1 MPQRN
6 VLVSLITN
14 ENGYQRAQAE
24 AAISAGLA
32 NGLNVEIQYAESEAV
47 LQVQQILQALQL
59 KPRRYDA
66 VIAAPVGTG
75 MEKAAR
81 LAAASGIVWCILNY
95 ETDYISALRR
105 SAKAA
110 QFEVTNNHLEVGRIQ
125 GRQIAA
131 LLPHGGVALYI
142 EGPSTG
148 GAAGMRAESMLATKP
163 DNVELKI
170 LKGDWTQAS
179 TRRSIASWLRL
190 STSHK
195 LRIAAVICQNDDM
208 AQGVHD
214 AFETCL
220 SGDERAQWLSLPV
233 TGCDGLPN
241 GGVEM
246 VKRGVLAATIIVPA
260 NAGTAM
266 ELVVRALN
274 GQQVPER
281 TICEVS
287 SYPSEDK
294 LRRVAAAKFAS

>member
-1 MPQRN
+1 
-6 VLVSLITN
+6 
-14 ENGYQRAQAE
+14 
-24 AAISAGLA
+24 
-32 NGLNVEIQYAESEAV
+32 
-47 LQVQQILQALQL
+47 
-59 KPRRYDA
+59 
-66 VIAAPVGTG
+66 
-75 MEKAAR
+75 
-81 LAAASGIVWCILNY
+81 
-95 ETDYISALRR
+95 
-105 SAKAA
+105 
-110 QFEVTNNHLEVGRIQ
+110 
-125 GRQIAA
+125 
-131 LLPHGGVALYI
+131 
-142 EGPSTG
+142 
-148 GAAGMRAESMLATKP
+148 
-163 DNVELKI
+163 
-170 LKGDWTQAS
+170 
-179 TRRSIASWLRL
+179 L